1 MTKKMRRTTRRI
13 EYNSSTNP
21 LRTWNKNASQLS
33 SHIKIKLKLKEG
45 REEISKRV
53 SNSSDSK
60 IRLKSKKRFSLK
72 FLKRQFMKRPETR

>member
-1 MTKKMRRTTRRI
+1 MRRTTRRI

-21 LRTWNKNASQLS
+21 SRIWNKNASQLS
-33 SHIKIKLKLKEG
+33 SLIKIKLKLKEG

-53 SNSSDSK
+53 FNSSDNK

-72 FLKRQFMKRPETR
+72 FLKRQFMKRPETK